1 MHLPPATWFDPNRA
15 APLDHQQLIRRLA
28 DQNVV
33 LLGETHTSYDI
44 HRWQLAV
51 ATALHAHRP
60 IAIGFE
66 MFQRR
71 QQGVLDAFLS
81 GAYASRAAFLEAA
94 EWGDVWRYDAT
105 LYWPLFD
112 FCREAGVPMLALNCH
127 RPLVTRVGKEGWDA
141 VPVEERDGLT
151 PARPAIPAY
160 RAYLTRVAGPSGRPS
175 DPATIDRFIRAQQ
188 TWDRAFAQNIA
199 RALDRP
205 EPPLV
210 VGIIGRGH
218 LEYGYGTPWQLA
230 DLGVDKVSILLPT
243 DTDFDPV
250 RDPAIAD
257 ALYRLPPDL
266 GA

>member
-1 MHLPPATWFDPNRA
+1 MHLPPASWFDPNRA

-33 LLGETHTSYDI
+33 LLGETHTRYDI

-81 GAYASRAAFLEAA
+81 GAYASRAEFLEAA
-94 EWGDVWRYDAT
+94 EWGDVWRYDAA

-127 RPLVTRVGKEGWDA
+127 RPLVTHVGKEGWDA
-141 VPVEERDGLT
+141 IPVEERDGLT

-160 RAYLTRVAGPSGRPS
+160 RAYLTRVAGPAGRPS
-175 DPATIDRFIRAQQ
+175 DPAIIDRFIRAQQ

-205 EPPLV
+205 EQPLV

-230 DLGVDKVSILLPT
+230 DLGVDRVSILLPT

-257 ALYRLPPDL
+257 ALYRLPPDF
-266 GA
+266 GP